1 MTQNPAATPESLH
14 PTERFSNRVADYVRY
29 RPGYPPEVVECLRR
43 NCGLQT
49 ESVVADIG
57 CGTGLLAKVFLENGN
72 RVFGIEPNAAMR
84 EAGEEFLRDWPRFT
98 SLDGRA
104 EATGL
109 PAGSVDLVAAG
120 QAFHWFDRHRAR
132 VEFERILRP
141 GGWVALIWNERLTSS
156 PFLSV
161 YEQLLRRYSRAYSRV
176 DHRTVD
182 ETVLAEF
189 FHPGRFRQEVF
200 FMRQQFDWQGVQ
212 GRWISSSYVPAAGQ
226 PGHEEMRREL
236 EAIFRRYQQDGLVD
250 WEYKTRV
257 YYGRFAE

>member
-1 MTQNPAATPESLH
+1 MTQNPSPTPESIT
-14 PTERFSNRVADYVRY
+14 PTERFSNRVADYIRY

-43 NCGLQT
+43 NCGLQA
-49 ESVVADIG
+49 EWAVADIG

-84 EAGEEFLRDWPRFT
+84 AAGEEFLRDYPQFT
-98 SLDGRA
+98 SLDGSA

-109 PAGSVDLVAAG
+109 PADGVDLVAAG
-120 QAFHWFDRHRAR
+120 QAFHWFDRRRCRA
-132 VEFERILRP
+132 EFERILRP
-141 GGWVALIWNERLTSS
+141 AGWVALIWNERLTSS
-156 PFLSV
+156 PFFSD
-161 YEQLLRRYSRAYSRV
+161 YEQLLHRYSRDYSRV
-176 DHRTVD
+176 DHRNVD
-182 ETVLAEF
+182 EAVLAEF

-212 GRWISSSYVPAAGQ
+212 GRWLSSSYVPAAGQ

-257 YYGRFAE
+257 YYGKFGE

>member
-1 MTQNPAATPESLH
+1 MTHNPPSTPESLT
-14 PTERFSNRVADYVRY
+14 PTERFSNRVADYIRY

-43 NCGLQT
+43 NCGLQA
-49 ESVVADIG
+49 EWAVADIG

-84 EAGEEFLRDWPRFT
+84 AAGEEFLRDYPQFT
-98 SLDGRA
+98 SLDGSA

-109 PAGSVDLVAAG
+109 PADGVDLVAAG
-120 QAFHWFDRHRAR
+120 QAFHWFDRRRAR
-132 VEFERILRP
+132 VEFARILRP
-141 GGWVALIWNERLTSS
+141 SGWVALIWNERLTSS
-156 PFLSV
+156 PFLSD
-161 YEQLLRRYSRAYSRV
+161 YEQLLHRYSRDYSRV
-176 DHRTVD
+176 DHRNVD
-182 ETVLAEF
+182 EAVLAEF

-212 GRWISSSYVPAAGQ
+212 GRWLSSSYVPAAGQ

-257 YYGRFAE
+257 YYGKFGE

>member
-1 MTQNPAATPESLH
+1 MTQNPSPTPESIT
-14 PTERFSNRVADYVRY
+14 PTERFSNRVADYIRY

-43 NCGLQT
+43 NCGLQA
-49 ESVVADIG
+49 EWAVADIG

-84 EAGEEFLRDWPRFT
+84 AAGEEFLRDYPQFT
-98 SLDGRA
+98 SLDGSA

-109 PAGSVDLVAAG
+109 PADGVDLVAAG
-120 QAFHWFDRHRAR
+120 QAFHWFDRRRAR
-132 VEFERILRP
+132 VEFARILRP
-141 GGWVALIWNERLTSS
+141 SGWVALIWNERLTSS
-156 PFLSV
+156 PFLSD
-161 YEQLLRRYSRAYSRV
+161 YEQLLHRYSRDYSRV
-176 DHRTVD
+176 DHRNVD
-182 ETVLAEF
+182 EAVLAEF

-212 GRWISSSYVPAAGQ
+212 GRWLSSSYVPAAGQ

-257 YYGRFAE
+257 YYGKFGE

>member
-1 MTQNPAATPESLH
+1 MTQNPPSTPESLT

-43 NCGLQT
+43 NCELQT

-84 EAGEEFLRDWPRFT
+84 EAGEEFLCDWPRFT

-109 PAGSVDLVAAG
+109 AAGSVDLIAAG
-120 QAFHWFDRHRAR
+120 QAFHWFDRSRAR

-141 GGWVALIWNERLTSS
+141 AGWVALIWNERLTSS
-156 PFLSV
+156 PFLSD
-161 YEQLLRRYSRAYSRV
+161 YEQLLHRYSRDYSRV
-176 DHRTVD
+176 DHRNVD

-189 FHPGRFRQEVF
+189 FHPGGFRQEVF